1 MKNPIQQMFEA
12 GVVERTDFPP
22 ESRYHGVPT
31 AQITR
36 PDGLIIPYLRRR
48 FAPAPEAFATQR
60 VRRILQG
67 ERLDQ
72 FTAAEIG
79 DPEAFWMLCDAN
91 GAVFPE
97 ELEVEGTEVRVPLPE
112 GIPGPDE
119 DPMA

>member
-22 ESRYHGVPT
+22 ESRYHGLPT

-36 PDGLIIPYLRRR
+36 TDGVIITYLKRR
-48 FAPAPEAFATQR
+48 FAPAPEEFVTR
-60 VRRILQG
+60 HLHRTLQG

-72 FTAAEIG
+72 IAAVEIG

-91 GAVFPE
+91 GSIWAE
-97 ELEVEGTEVRVPLPE
+97 ELEATGIRLRITLPQGVPAPE
-112 GIPGPDE
+112 E
-119 DPMA
+119 E